1 MRLMPVSLTALLCLS
16 ACQSLPTQPPAEPAA
31 AAAETDP
38 ANQRTTALLDAHNE
52 QIAQL
57 QQQVAE
63 LSRQVSSL
71 EQQQQQLAQAL
82 DQRASATTGGSRQPA
97 ALPTGSTPTAAADN
111 NQQQAYQ
118 QALRLYQGGFYNQ
131 ALRHLSFAERSGN
144 GSRTEQSA
152 LFLLMQSHEKLRN
165 CESVIL
171 TGQRFAAR
179 FATNPQSAE
188 ALYSVGNCQW
198 NMQQRD
204 IARTTWR
211 KLIQTYP
218 QSAAARRANQRLTA
232 NR

>member
-31 AAAETDP
+31 AAAESDP
-38 ANQRTTALLDAHNE
+38 ANQRTTTLLDAHNE

-82 DQRASATTGGSRQPA
+82 DQRASAATGGSRQPA
-97 ALPTGSTPTAAADN
+97 ALPTGTPTAAADN
-111 NQQQAYQ
+111 SQQQAYQ

-144 GSRTEQSA
+144 GSRIEQSA